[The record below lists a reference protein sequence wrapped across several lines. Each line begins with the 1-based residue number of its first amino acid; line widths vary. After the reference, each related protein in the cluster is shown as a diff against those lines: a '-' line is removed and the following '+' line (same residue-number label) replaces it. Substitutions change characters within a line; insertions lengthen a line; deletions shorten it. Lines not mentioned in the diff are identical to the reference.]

1 MVKGLILYYLNIKST
16 HGYEIQRFTQI
27 SGIDQWA
34 KIQSGSI
41 YYALSKLEKSKDI
54 EIVSEESVGQRSR
67 KIYAITKK
75 GRETLHK
82 EMLSQL
88 ATPIANVGAAKFI
101 VDPMLATLSENEIQ
115 DVIKKHVKELKESLK
130 YWREWKEI
138 KADPNKNRLTAIS
151 FELTIQSIQNQIQWH
166 EELLSGLKE
175 YKAESKSFEQFISSF
190 NVERFEQNKEI
201 VHDVNNIEFVQQLK
215 EQIKNDPE
223 LAFKDLER
231 ILEKMK
237 QEK

>member
-1 MVKGLILYYLNIKST
+1 
-16 HGYEIQRFTQI
+16 
-27 SGIDQWA
+27 
-34 KIQSGSI
+34 
-41 YYALSKLEKSKDI
+41 
-54 EIVSEESVGQRSR
+54 
-67 KIYAITKK
+67 
-75 GRETLHK
+75 
-82 EMLSQL
+82 MLSQL

-223 LAFKDLER
+223 LAIKDLER